1 MTEGEPKGSG
11 SREIRMDEKEPE
23 VIRSPSWVLTNQ
35 RGNSFEYSIF
45 LTSLLLGQGY
55 NAYVASGY
63 ASREQTTYD
72 MSGNP
77 CPYMPEPAKISP
89 ESKTSSVSKYQLK
102 PPAQF
107 QSKLLLEIEAARLK
121 KLEQEEQD
129 KQFEQRKLIMERER
143 LPADEFWGQRVHA
156 WVVILPDNQTGGAR
170 HQEVLEPFF
179 IEPSSGQHY
188 SLDNHQT
195 NLLYHGIESLWNDRN
210 YWVNMQTCEKACEEI
225 DWNLAD
231 NSLWLSLLPSETIK
245 ELEMEMVKP
254 DEDFNGHVDKH
265 LDMPTSYVEQ
275 IDIQSLDYE
284 RRFPNGRKTMMFK
297 KTKVELFAPYVQMDG
312 LIEKITVHED
322 YECEKATHVY
332 EKYSNR
338 GDKLFQSTF
347 FVGEG
352 IRVDLYKRG
361 RSDAVKEHHYSI
373 DGDSVT
379 DERTLEFYDV
389 VRSDGLSKIQVHP
402 HYLTQHYV
410 GRKDLLYYRNVEFSL
425 KKTTNQNTYH
435 REVSKITEKF
445 NRNDKLPATKDI
457 AVREFCIKDN
467 KIELK
472 YHYKEDDVTR
482 ATRTFIK
489 PSDRGDRLVF
499 NPEMTYG
506 YNPDPLAPLEK
517 SLDLFYLLET
527 QLKEEEQSVVYVHEA
542 ERLINTFLKLR
553 KSEQGIPKLTVSQFD
568 RHRNDEAKAAMFAHE
583 ETLREQSERQIEE
596 EIDYLQPYLARLGNP
611 DKLNKN
617 QAFQV
622 QQECL
627 NDFKETLVNRAN
639 RIWRKLQ
646 VIRLNFEELQRQLA
660 QADDLTK
667 EEIDSLT
674 ERATEANF
682 EMHTLDVRLKRH
694 VELSSTRYQ
703 SMLSKLNSHPR
714 LSSLSEQ

>member
-1 MTEGEPKGSG
+1 M
-11 SREIRMDEKEPE
+11 PE

-410 GRKDLLYYRNVEFSL
+410 GRKDLLYYRN
-425 KKTTNQNTYH
+425 
-435 REVSKITEKF
+435 
-445 NRNDKLPATKDI
+445 DKLPATKDI

-489 PSDRGDRLVF
+489 PSDRGDRL
-499 NPEMTYG
+499 
-506 YNPDPLAPLEK
+506 PDPLAPLEK